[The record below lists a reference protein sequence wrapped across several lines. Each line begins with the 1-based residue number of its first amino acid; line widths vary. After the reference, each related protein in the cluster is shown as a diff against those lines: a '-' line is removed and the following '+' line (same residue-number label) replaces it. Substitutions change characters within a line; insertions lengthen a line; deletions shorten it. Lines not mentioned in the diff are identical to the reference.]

1 MFRRLSVLAAL
12 GAAVALSLPAMA
24 DDEMRPM
31 GVYLSIAG
39 GGNFTED
46 SDIDGVDPL
55 DVTVETDPGFAVL
68 GALGYAHGNGVRTEL
83 ELGYRMMDIDAL
95 DFGSLGS
102 VSTSDSD
109 ISAFSVMLNGV
120 YDFMTGRRWTP
131 YLGVGVGAAFVNV
144 EASAPGLLLVDDEDT
159 QFAYQGI
166 AGIGYN
172 VNRRLQVFV
181 DYRYFGTTDLSLR
194 TVGDVG
200 INADF
205 RNHTVMAGL
214 RFTFV
219 PPPPPPPEPEV
230 VEAPPPPPPP
240 PPEPQM
246 PMNYLVF
253 FDWDR
258 SDLTEEGMRV
268 VAAAAQNA
276 LSGGISTIMATGH
289 ADLSGPD
296 PYNMG
301 LSQQRAE
308 TVRDQLILLGVPAEM
323 ISIAWK
329 GEREPLVPTPDG
341 VREPQNRRVEILFE

>member
-1 MFRRLSVLAAL
+1 
-12 GAAVALSLPAMA
+12 MA

-39 GGNFTED
+39 GGNFTMD
-46 SDIDGVDPL
+46 SDFDGPGIPQS
-55 DVTVETDPGFAVL
+55 TVQYDPGFAVL

-83 ELGYRMMDIDAL
+83 ELGYRMNDLDVTTGSSNGDINT
-95 DFGSLGS
+95 F
-102 VSTSDSD
+102 
-109 ISAFSVMLNGV
+109 SAMLNGV
-120 YDFMTGRRWTP
+120 YDFMTGKRWTP
-131 YLGVGVGAAFVNV
+131 YLGVGVGAAFVNLD
-144 EASAPGLLLVDDEDT
+144 SAPVIGGVIDDDDV

-181 DYRYFGTTDLSLR
+181 DYRYFGTTDLAMR
-194 TVGDVG
+194 TTTDVG
-200 INADF
+200 LDGDYG
-205 RNHTVMAGL
+205 NHTVMAGL
-214 RFTFV
+214 RFTFTA
-219 PPPPPPPEPEV
+219 PPPPPPEPEV

-253 FDWDR
+253 FDWDH

-301 LSQQRAE
+301 LSEQRAE
-308 TVRDQLILLGVPAEM
+308 TVRDQIILLGVPAEM

-341 VREPQNRRVEILFE
+341 VREPQNRRVEIVFE